1 MGIRT
6 MVKLYCGCW
15 GHYAT
20 IYLDEIKNIEQNGAY
35 WYIEMKDGDTWEDAQ
50 NFVITNDPWEK
61 VGYFVKMPDE
71 K

>member
-1 MGIRT
+1 

-35 WYIEMKDGDTWEDAQ
+35 WYILMKDGNVYTDAQ

-61 VGYFVKMPDE
+61 VGYFVKRSGE

>member
-6 MVKLYCGCW
+6 MIKLYCSCW

-35 WYIEMKDGDTWEDAQ
+35 WYILMKDGNVYTDAQ

>member
-1 MGIRT
+1 
-6 MVKLYCGCW
+6 MVKLYCGCC

-35 WYIEMKDGDTWEDAQ
+35 WYIEMKDGDIWEDAQ

-61 VGYFVKMPDE
+61 VGYFVKT